1 MIYPDDYEQVRA
13 HLISRIEDLLSLEE
27 GEFELDEEAIK
38 VHDDWYLNAK
48 PPGDSA
54 LLPSFNRA
62 DTLIYKLSLLLALA
76 EWPGRESVNEDGEV
90 VFDCKIRD
98 RHVKEAIGLWN
109 DLVWD
114 MPETLKM
121 ANANPQSQD
130 VEIVRKVIRKEES
143 VLRSVLMQKV
153 GSRGIN
159 KDRLDKAIDTL
170 LAEESVK
177 DHSEVGRGN
186 KPRVWYTWEGGAE

>member
-1 MIYPDDYEQVRA
+1 MD
-13 HLISRIEDLLSLEE
+13 
-27 GEFELDEEAIK
+27 
-38 VHDDWYLNAK
+38 
-48 PPGDSA
+48 
-54 LLPSFNRA
+54 
-62 DTLIYKLSLLLALA
+62 
-76 EWPGRESVNEDGEV
+76 
-90 VFDCKIRD
+90 
-98 RHVKEAIGLWN
+98 

-186 KPRVWYTWEGGAE
+186 KPRVWYTWEGGEL

>member
-1 MIYPDDYEQVRA
+1 MIYPEDYAQVRE
-13 HLISRIEDLLSLEE
+13 HLVSRIEDLLSLEE

-130 VEIVRKVIRKEES
+130 VEIVRKVIKKEES

-170 LAEESVK
+170 LAEESGIQTEEQPK
-177 DHSEVGRGN
+177 
-186 KPRVWYTWEGGAE
+186 A

>member
-1 MIYPDDYEQVRA
+1 M
-13 HLISRIEDLLSLEE
+13 
-27 GEFELDEEAIK
+27 
-38 VHDDWYLNAK
+38 
-48 PPGDSA
+48 
-54 LLPSFNRA
+54 
-62 DTLIYKLSLLLALA
+62 
-76 EWPGRESVNEDGEV
+76 
-90 VFDCKIRD
+90 
-98 RHVKEAIGLWN
+98 WN

-177 DHSEVGRGN
+177 ITQRWGVATNRGCGIPGKEVRN
-186 KPRVWYTWEGGAE
+186 ENNNNYGGGDVGGGVCTTRARPLLLRPQPLSVLSRC